1 MAGTITLFDED
12 RRAPFDDLV
21 GQQVGSYRIARL
33 LGKGGMGAVYLARH
47 PGIGSQVAV
56 KFLHPRFAN
65 DRSVVERFFNE
76 ARAVNLIGH
85 ENIVKILDFSVDA
98 QGRYFF
104 VMEYLDGRPLSSLI
118 AEGRPVPL
126 SVAGPIL
133 LQCCRALQ
141 AAHERHIVHR
151 DLKPDN
157 LFLLSQM
164 GRKHFVKIVDFGIA
178 KLVDPAQPGSTEAGA
193 VIGTPE
199 YMSPEQAAGRSA
211 EVGRRSD
218 VYSLGVVMYQLAT
231 GRVPF
236 SGPSTAETLV
246 AHLQRPP
253 APPRTLEPSV
263 PASYEAVILRAL
275 AKKKD
280 DRFASMADLHD
291 AIRACLR
298 EQSLSE
304 ELPLDDAPAPAARPQ
319 VAETPAPAPAPLTG
333 TFLGERAPL
342 SDRAARFGDWAL
354 APSRR
359 LPTLTLLLALV
370 AGGSFLLLSRS
381 PPGTRAGAPRAEV
394 ARSDSSRTEP
404 SRLEP
409 SRLEPSRLEPS
420 RLEPPRTE
428 PPRTGSSRADSSRT
442 APPSGVAKPA
452 EATRP
457 AEPRPDATRPGAAR
471 ADAVRPAGPP
481 PAQVSATS
489 KPPAHGPRH
498 AAPLAVAAVQQPA
511 SSRKPQPAK
520 PATPAPARGP
530 EASTASAAAE
540 AHAASAARTQAE
552 AAAAEAA
559 KADAAQP
566 RPPPA
571 VRLFVVSD
579 PPGSSVSAAWS
590 GKSATGQTPMVFKV
604 RRDAAVTLTFSR
616 DGYAPVVRTI
626 AAHAPQA
633 VAVDLQR
640 K

>member
-1 MAGTITLFDED
+1 MSPGTITLFPED
-12 RRAPFDDLV
+12 RKAPFDELV

-56 KFLHPRFAN
+56 KFLHPRFAH

-85 ENIVKILDFSVDA
+85 ENIVKILDFSLTA
-98 QGRYFF
+98 EGRYYF
-104 VMEYLDGRPLSSLI
+104 VMEFLDGRPLSALLVK
-118 AEGRPVPL
+118 GKPVPL
-126 SVAGPIL
+126 AVAGPIL

-199 YMSPEQAAGRSA
+199 YMSPEQAAGRSS

-236 SGPSTAETLV
+236 SGPSIAETLV
-246 AHLQRPP
+246 AHLQQPP
-253 APPRTLEPSV
+253 PPPRSVEPSV
-263 PASYEAVILRAL
+263 PASYEAVILKAL
-275 AKKKD
+275 AKKKE
-280 DRFASMADLHD
+280 DRFASMAELHD
-291 AIRACLR
+291 SIRACLR
-298 EQSLSE
+298 ELSLSE
-304 ELPLDDAPAPAARPQ
+304 ELPLDDSPPPAQ
-319 VAETPAPAPAPLTG
+319 VLPGPETPASIVAPSPLTG
-333 TFLGERAPL
+333 TFAGERAPIA
-342 SDRAARFGDWAL
+342 DRAARFGDWAL

-370 AGGSFLLLSRS
+370 AGASFLVLSRGA
-381 PPGTRAGAPRAEV
+381 PGPRAE
-394 ARSDSSRTEP
+394 APHAAEP
-404 SRLEP
+404 K
-409 SRLEPSRLEPS
+409 
-420 RLEPPRTE
+420 
-428 PPRTGSSRADSSRT
+428 A
-442 APPSGVAKPA
+442 APPV
-452 EATRP
+452 ATRP
-457 AEPRPDATRPGAAR
+457 AASASPAAQPQPQPGKTDAQKSPQPGAKPAATAPKPGTAGPKPATAQNPGVPARAPSPASPKPDSSARKAAALAPGPGAGKKPPLAVKAPGAA
-471 ADAVRPAGPP
+471 PP
-481 PAQVSATS
+481 I
-489 KPPAHGPRH
+489 
-498 AAPLAVAAVQQPA
+498 APD
-511 SSRKPQPAK
+511 
-520 PATPAPARGP
+520 
-530 EASTASAAAE
+530 ASTAAAAAE
-540 AHAASAARTQAE
+540 AHAVQRARAQIE

-559 KADAAQP
+559 KADAALP

-579 PPGSSVSAAWS
+579 PPGASVSAAWS
-590 GKSATGQTPMVFKV
+590 GKSAAGRTPMVFKV

-616 DGYAPVVRTI
+616 SGYAPAVREI
-626 AAHAPQA
+626 AAHAAQA
-633 VAVDLQR
+633 IAVDLQ
-640 K
+640 KQ